1 MLPPKKTIFRS
12 WIMKSLFAF
21 VLVCLLSSYYS
32 VVAQPKNELQ
42 KAVLDELNLL
52 RSNPAAYSK
61 YLENMRAGYEKL
73 NTFEG
78 LPALVEAII
87 TLKATEPLNNV
98 EWSEG
103 LFKVADAHATDV
115 ANTGNFSHTGSDGS
129 SLLQRVA
136 RVGSYRGYI
145 GEAITTYDE
154 SARVIIIQWLIDD
167 GNQRRGHRKIMLH
180 PLITISGIS
189 TKISSKHGFYCVLVA
204 SGGFQENVSS
214 ASKTNA
220 TTTTTT
226 TTATTDSL
234 TNKTSTNTTK
244 PKPKKIT
251 KKP

>member
-1 MLPPKKTIFRS
+1 MPPKKTIFRS

-52 RSNPAAYSK
+52 RSNPAGYSK

-145 GEAITTYDE
+145 GEAITTFDE
-154 SARVIIIQWLIDD
+154 SARVIIIQWIIDD
-167 GNQRRGHRKIMLH
+167 GNQRRGHRKILLH
-180 PLITISGIS
+180 PEVKLSGIS
-189 TKISSKHGFYCVLVA
+189 TKSSSKHGFYCVLVA
-204 SGGFQENVSS
+204 SGGFQENVAS
-214 ASKTNA
+214 AAKSKST
-220 TTTTTT
+220 
-226 TTATTDSL
+226 TTDSL

>member
-1 MLPPKKTIFRS
+1 MPLRKIS
-12 WIMKSLFAF
+12 ASSMILKSLFSF
-21 VLVCLLSSYYS
+21 VFICLLSAFNS

-42 KAVLDELNLL
+42 QRVLDELNLL

-103 LFKVADAHATDV
+103 LFKVADTHATDV

-136 RVGSYRGYI
+136 RVGSYKGYI

-167 GNQRRGHRKIMLH
+167 GNQRRGHRKILLH
-180 PLITISGIS
+180 PEVKLSGIS
-189 TKISSKHGFYCVLVA
+189 TKSSSKHGFYCVLVA

-220 TTTTTT
+220 TTT
-226 TTATTDSL
+226 ATTDSL